1 KIRINSKQ
9 SHMEPHNAIEKEH
22 DFIPER
28 KKWKR
33 QLFRII
39 YRADTPLGKLFD
51 ICLLILIFLSTFIVM
66 MESVPSFDLRF
77 HTLFV
82 VLEWTISLFF
92 TAEYILRIITIRNKR
107 EYIFSFF
114 GIIDLLAIVPFFL
127 SLLLPVTKFFLIIR
141 MLRILRIF
149 RILNLLDFMN
159 DGYLIVRALKNSSRK
174 IYIFLL
180 FLMIFSVIVGSM
192 MYMVE
197 GHKEGFE
204 SIPQSIY
211 WAVVTVTTVG
221 YGDVSPTT
229 PLGKFFA
236 ILLMLAGY
244 SIIAVPTGIVT
255 AEMRNKRQNFEKVC
269 SRCMNDDIDDDANY
283 CKRCGEKTAIPV
295 RNVGNQ

>member
-1 KIRINSKQ
+1 MPEDIL
-9 SHMEPHNAIEKEH
+9 IEKEH
-22 DFIPER
+22 NYIPER

-33 QLFRII
+33 QMFRII
-39 YRADTPLGKLFD
+39 YRADTPLGRLFD

-66 MESVPSFDLRF
+66 MESVPSFDLKY
-77 HTLFV
+77 HTAFV
-82 VLEWTISLFF
+82 VMEVIISIIFTI
-92 TAEYILRIITIRNKR
+92 EYILRIITIRNKR
-107 EYIFSFF
+107 AYIFSFY
-114 GIIDLLAIVPFFL
+114 GIIDLLAIVPFYL
-127 SLLLPVTKFFLIIR
+127 SLFFPVTKFFLIIR
-141 MLRILRIF
+141 MLRMLRIF
-149 RILNLLDFMN
+149 RIMNLLDFMN
-159 DGYLIVRALKNSSRK
+159 DGYLLIRAMKNSSRK

-236 ILLMLAGY
+236 IVLMLAGY

-255 AEMRNKRQNFEKVC
+255 AEMRNKRQIWEKVC
-269 SRCMNDDIDDDANY
+269 PRCNNHDVDDDANY
-283 CKRCGEKTAIPV
+283 CKKCGERIED
-295 RNVGNQ
+295 